1 VVGGIAW
8 VSLFL
13 FGGYFFGGLK
23 FVQDNFSFV
32 VIAIIL
38 ISVMPAVIEIIKE
51 HGRNRKSK
59 EVAAKGS

>member
-1 VVGGIAW
+1 VGGIAW

-13 FGGYFFGGLK
+13 FLGYFFGGLR
-23 FVQDNFSFV
+23 FVQDNFSIV

-38 ISVMPAVIEIIKE
+38 ISVLPAVYEFIKE
-51 HGRNRKSK
+51 RTRKTG